1 VPPRGPEARRRS
13 EGFTLV
19 ELALAF
25 AIVTIL
31 ASLGTQSYLAY
42 LERAR
47 VAAAKGD
54 LRSMAEELS
63 GRMAEQDPLPD
74 TLDGIGWGDHLDP
87 WGHPY
92 HYVPIAGH
100 LKGGGPGGGGGGGTT
115 IGELRKDRFLVPINT
130 DYDLYS
136 AGADGETT
144 PPLTAKKSQDDVIR
158 ANNGDFYGL
167 ASEY

>member
-1 VPPRGPEARRRS
+1 MPSGGSEARQRS
-13 EGFTLV
+13 GGFTLV
-19 ELALAF
+19 ELALAL

-47 VAAAKGD
+47 VATAKGD

-63 GRMAEQDPLPD
+63 GRMADQDPLPD
-74 TLDGIGWGDHLDP
+74 TLDGIDWGDHRDP
-87 WGHPY
+87 WGRPY

-100 LKGGGPGGGGGGGTT
+100 LTGGSAGGGGGGGTT
-115 IGELRKDRFLVPINT
+115 VGDLRKDRFLVPINT
-130 DYDLYS
+130 DFDLYS

-144 PPLTAKKSQDDVIR
+144 PPLTASQSQDDVIR
-158 ANNGDFYGL
+158 ANNGAFYGL